1 MKNVSKV
8 ITVLTLALSFA
19 TPTLAAEIPIESYP
33 ENATE
38 ESAAVAENLI
48 GGILDEVQNG
58 LGFQMANARA
68 NTIIWEAVLAKQ
80 TNGYGYADLAALSRN
95 AILQYRDMYLRPDYY
110 AEKENEVKALISD
123 LIIEVENGAD
133 YDTAKEKAYTR
144 IYQSANPSYN
154 PEVDKAGDFCYWDIP
169 PVDRVLLTQARKLLK
184 NAKSRAE
191 QMSVTQ

>member
-1 MKNVSKV
+1 MKNVLKS
-8 ITVLTLALSFA
+8 ITILTLALSVMTTA
-19 TPTLAAEIPIESYP
+19 YAAEIPIESYP

-58 LGFQMANARA
+58 LGYQPAWCKAHNAIY
-68 NTIIWEAVLAKQ
+68 NAVLAKN
-80 TNGYGYADLAALSRN
+80 TNGYGYSDLAALSRN

-110 AEKENEVKALISD
+110 AEKENEVRALISD

-133 YDTAKEKAYTR
+133 YETAKEKAYTR

-154 PEVDKAGDFCYWDIP
+154 PEVDKVGDFCYWDIP
-169 PVDRVLLTQARKLLK
+169 PIDRVLLTQARKLLK
-184 NAKSRAE
+184 NAKLRAE
-191 QMSVTQ
+191 QMSITQ

>member
-8 ITVLTLALSFA
+8 ITVLTLALSLA

-68 NTIIWEAVLAKQ
+68 NTIIWKAVIEKQ

-95 AILQYRDMYLRPDYY
+95 AILQYRDVYLRPDYY
-110 AEKENEVKALISD
+110 AETENTVRALIAD

-133 YDTAKEKAYTR
+133 YETVKEKAYTR

-154 PEVDKAGDFCYWDIP
+154 PEVDRTGDFCYWDIP
-169 PVDRVLLTQARKLLK
+169 PVDSVMLMQARKLLQ
-184 NAKSRAE
+184 NALLRAE
-191 QMSVTQ
+191 QIN

>member
-1 MKNVSKV
+1 MKNVLKS
-8 ITVLTLALSFA
+8 ITVLTLALSLA

-48 GGILDEVQNG
+48 GGILDEVQDG

-68 NTIIWEAVLAKQ
+68 NTIIWKAVIEKQ

-110 AEKENEVKALISD
+110 AEKENEVRALISD

-133 YDTAKEKAYTR
+133 YETAKEKAYTR
-144 IYQSANPSYN
+144 IYQSANPAYN
-154 PEVDKAGDFCYWDIP
+154 PEIDKAGDFCYWDIP
-169 PVDRVLLTQARKLLK
+169 PVDRILLTQARKLLK
-184 NAKSRAE
+184 NARSRAE
-191 QMSVTQ
+191 QISVTQ